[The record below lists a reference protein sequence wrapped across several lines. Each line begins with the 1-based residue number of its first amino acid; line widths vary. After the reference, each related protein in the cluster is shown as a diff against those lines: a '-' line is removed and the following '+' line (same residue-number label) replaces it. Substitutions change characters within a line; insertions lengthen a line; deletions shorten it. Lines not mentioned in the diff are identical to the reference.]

1 MLESNPSADAGN
13 GVVSGRSRFHQPCP
27 DAFSSTLFGK
37 AINSA
42 VNNGKSLG
50 VIEKMH
56 FGRGEVIEALVRPLV
71 IVEMEIVE

>member
-37 AINSA
+37 AIHSA
-42 VNNGKSLG
+42 VNNGKRLG
-50 VIEKMH
+50 VIEN
-56 FGRGEVIEALVRPLV
+56 ALVAYCPFQKLGNLLLLAAVSRL
-71 IVEMEIVE
+71 